1 MRRRALPTVLLAS
14 LAVIGG
20 GWEAQACSCDALTP
34 AQALKA
40 ADVAF
45 SGLVT
50 AVVDGAAPTDP
61 RTVTVDVD
69 LVYKGVV
76 PAIAL
81 VATDP
86 TGDTCGIDFVPSQRY
101 TVFAQTTGGGLTSGI
116 CDATAA
122 NADLL
127 TAVAEGRPPD
137 SAAPSP
143 TPSGGGFPLA
153 GALVLAVATAAAI
166 TAIRHRRRQT
176 S

>member
-1 MRRRALPTVLLAS
+1 MIRRVIPALLLAS

-20 GWEAQACSCDALTP
+20 GWEAQACSCDALSP

-50 AVVDGAAPTDP
+50 AVVDGPALTDP

-69 LVYKGVV
+69 VVYKGAV
-76 PAIAL
+76 PA
-81 VATDP
+81 VAFVETDP

-101 TVFAQTTGGGLTSGI
+101 TVFAQRVGARLTSGI

-122 NADLL
+122 DPDLL
-127 TAVAEGRPPD
+127 DTVADGRPPD
-137 SAAPSP
+137 DPVRGRA
-143 TPSGGGFPLA
+143 SGGRGFPLA
-153 GALVLAVATAAAI
+153 GALVLAVGAAAGI
-166 TAIRHRRRQT
+166 TAIRHRRQAP
-176 S
+176 